1 MVESNKEGMKHVKK
15 WLLIIIALSLVL
27 IAPAVGKRHQVEWD
41 NRTYEMIMPYDEIEA
56 WLQEEKEE
64 DVWKQLKE
72 AGLTTVSVEAET
84 LESLGKSGR
93 VLLIEMS
100 EFKRMLIFANEN
112 VAHLPS
118 RGLVVYPLDE
128 TFPLV
133 SSLEA
138 MFGDDVQA
146 TQANGKT
153 YYIIEGNAKKIKR
166 VPLGYDEMKIA
177 HLIEQGLMVVL
188 RIPDARDMNEAS
200 VHVLQQIEALKNEH
214 TSKLLPTGEEVA
226 GYPTDV
232 TKWGKSGKKQDMLY
246 CQQSFTKRKG

>member
-1 MVESNKEGMKHVKK
+1 
-15 WLLIIIALSLVL
+15 
-27 IAPAVGKRHQVEWD
+27 
-41 NRTYEMIMPYDEIEA
+41 MPYDEIEA

-153 YYIIEGNAKKIKR
+153 YYIIEGNAKKS
-166 VPLGYDEMKIA
+166 
-177 HLIEQGLMVVL
+177 
-188 RIPDARDMNEAS
+188 S
-200 VHVLQQIEALKNEH
+200 VFH
-214 TSKLLPTGEEVA
+214 
-226 GYPTDV
+226 
-232 TKWGKSGKKQDMLY
+232 
-246 CQQSFTKRKG
+246 